1 MMQRREQIMLGVLL
15 AAVIIWQGSGWV
27 YSAVFGPFETR
38 FEQLRALQ
46 KSVTEKEDQLMLLA
60 RAGKTLKAARQA
72 SLPPDVVKGKRPDAL
87 NAQRLYLQWLTD
99 LAELCEIEDLKVTP
113 DRRFLKG
120 NEYVSVV
127 VRIEADARYAQLVRF
142 LDLFNRTDLL
152 HRITSVRVNT
162 KEFEGDPILK
172 VTLEA
177 EGIALVDAP
186 ARQTLFPQAELS
198 ESLTESGTTLQ
209 IEGTEDFP
217 KQPGFRI
224 RIQNEFMTVTA
235 MDAEGWTIT
244 RAVDRTLSTPHP
256 EGTLIELVRQKADS
270 RDPTPEEFSEMIAD
284 NIFLKPAPPYKIKL
298 IPLPDKAYSKGKPIE
313 FTISAVGYDAAKGRP
328 EFSLVGDPL
337 PDLKLEKSG
346 KLTWKP
352 GPDVKPDKYPIAIE
366 VRHPSAPQGV
376 LSETISIRL
385 KESTV
390 VPKLATTKPPVVY
403 PNTQWKFQPQLA
415 GNESNAGKFNWKLG
429 PTAPAGVTID
439 AKTGELSW
447 NPNDE
452 ILPGEM
458 TIPIIVTDSETPPQS
473 TTLQLKIDVQ
483 DDEASFTRLDTI
495 FILGEKKRA
504 FLYDPSRNKKTEL
517 KEGDEF
523 TVADISGTVKQIRR
537 KYIIL
542 AVGQREIRVDAGQS
556 LREAQT
562 AIANK
567 EDAGPRS

>member
-1 MMQRREQIMLGVLL
+1 MQRREQIMLGVLL

-38 FEQLRALQ
+38 FDQLGVLK
-46 KSVTEKEDQLMLLA
+46 KSVTEKEDQLMMLA

-72 SLPPDVVKGKRPDAL
+72 SLPPDAGKAKRPDAL

-152 HRITSVRVNT
+152 HRITSLRVNT
-162 KEFEGDPILK
+162 KEFEGDPTMK
-172 VTLEA
+172 VILEA
-177 EGIALVDAP
+177 EGLALVDAP
-186 ARQTLFPQAELS
+186 TRQTLFPQAELS
-198 ESLTESGTTLQ
+198 ESLSETDTTLQ

-224 RIQNEFMTVTA
+224 RIKNEFMTVTA
-235 MDAEGWTIT
+235 MDADGWTIT
-244 RAVDRTLSTPHP
+244 RGIDRTQPAAHAD
-256 EGTLIELVRQKADS
+256 GALIELVRQKPET
-270 RDPTPEEFSEMIAD
+270 RDPTPEEFSEMVAA

-298 IPLPDKAYSKGKPIE
+298 NPLPDKAYPKGKPIE

-328 EFSLVGDPL
+328 EFALAGEPL
-337 PDLKLEKSG
+337 PNLKLEKSG

-352 GPDVKPDKYPIAIE
+352 DADVKPDKYPIAIE

-385 KESTV
+385 KESTI
-390 VPKLATTKPPVVY
+390 VPKLASTKPPVVY
-403 PNTQWKFQPQLA
+403 ANTEWKFQPVLV
-415 GNESNAGKFNWKLG
+415 GNESNGSKFTWKLG
-429 PTAPAGVTID
+429 PASPPGVTID

-452 ILPGEM
+452 VLPGET

-542 AVGQREIRVDAGQS
+542 TVGQRDIRVDAGQS
-556 LREAQT
+556 LREAQSAVARKDET
-562 AIANK
+562 GIQ
-567 EDAGPRS
+567 R